1 MQSNYVVNAT
11 TTALADILAKTIT
24 ATLAANGRVYDG
36 TTAATGTLGLN
47 GVVAGDAVS
56 WPAAPGVAGL

>member
-1 MQSNYVVNAT
+1 MLSTTT

-56 WPAAPGVAGL
+56 AEAVRHGL